1 MRQSAFLSEVDKMR
15 KTEYNNGCYHMLL
28 YYGIYEIKKS
38 IHTSKLACAQVCGL
52 SKKGDYDGEKRNGN
66 KTDDIGC
73 GI

>member
-1 MRQSAFLSEVDKMR
+1 
-15 KTEYNNGCYHMLL
+15 MLL